1 MNLCE
6 EVTNLSR
13 HLMLFLI
20 AVFAFVA
27 EPLVGASS
35 SDRLLLAGFAG
46 SLVVGLLSFLAGY
59 STHFQVFNDEK
70 NNPSQTRCTPTT
82 ATIRKLKWQYALTM
96 ISLVLVI
103 ATLLWR
109 LFKG

>member
-6 EVTNLSR
+6 EAVNLSR

-27 EPLVGASS
+27 EPLVNASS
-35 SDRLLLAGFAG
+35 SDRLLLAGFAS

-59 STHFQVFNDEK
+59 STHFQVFNDQK
-70 NNPSQTRCTPTT
+70 DYPPQTRDVPTS
-82 ATIRKLKWQYALTM
+82 AAIRKLKLQYALTI

-109 LFKG
+109 LF